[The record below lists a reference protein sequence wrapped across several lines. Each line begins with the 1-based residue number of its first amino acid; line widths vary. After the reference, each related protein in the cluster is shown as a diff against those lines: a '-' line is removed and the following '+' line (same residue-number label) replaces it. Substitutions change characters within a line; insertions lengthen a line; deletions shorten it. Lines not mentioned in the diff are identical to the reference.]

1 MSLLKPKGM
10 LRYPC
15 IEDDGVQ
22 TVKDF
27 HEVTEGRIFWRSDSP
42 IIRKHSVKDESILKP
57 TLLFIHACVADHTL
71 WDDQVAYFTNKGWCC
86 LRYDLLGYGESIPSE
101 SYLSKESRS
110 PVKHHDHTARIAEA
124 FLASDG
130 ERRQSSNG
138 KFVVIGLSCGAC
150 IAIDFAISS
159 PELVSGLVL
168 CAGGVGGLDIAN
180 TADED
185 ALFRT
190 VDQYMA
196 EKDIENAART
206 NVRIWG
212 DGPQEDEGRLDA
224 NVRGKL
230 YNWCKTIATREIA
243 RNGGSAIPQEDL
255 NNPPAAQRLSQIK
268 VGTIVAKG
276 KYDESSTVSAMDYV
290 AQNIERAELKEF
302 EAGHMINLECP
313 TEFNNWLGIFL
324 DKFLH

>member
-1 MSLLKPKGM
+1 M
-10 LRYPC
+10 
-15 IEDDGVQ
+15 Q
-22 TVKDF
+22 TIKDF
-27 HEVTEGRIFWRSDSP
+27 HGVAEGRILWRSDSP
-42 IIRKHSVKDESILKP
+42 IVRKHSVKDESILKP

-71 WDDQVAYFTNKGWCC
+71 WDEQVAYFTDKGWCC

-110 PVKHHDHTARIAEA
+110 PVKHHDHTASIAKA
-124 FLASDG
+124 FLASDR

-185 ALFRT
+185 ALFNT

-196 EKDIENAART
+196 EEDIENVART

-212 DGPQEDEGRLDA
+212 DGPQEDEGRLNAD
-224 NVRGKL
+224 VRERL
-230 YNWCKTIATREIA
+230 YNWCKTIATKEITK
-243 RNGGSAIPQEDL
+243 NGGSAIPQEDL
-255 NNPPAAQRLSQIK
+255 KNPPAARRLSQIK
-268 VGTIVAKG
+268 VRTIVAKG

-313 TEFNNWLGIFL
+313 AEFNNWLGIFL
-324 DKFLH
+324 DKFLY

>member
-1 MSLLKPKGM
+1 M
-10 LRYPC
+10 
-15 IEDDGVQ
+15 
-22 TVKDF
+22 
-27 HEVTEGRIFWRSDSP
+27 
-42 IIRKHSVKDESILKP
+42 SILKP

-71 WDDQVAYFTNKGWCC
+71 WDEQVAYFTNRGWCC
-86 LRYDLLGYGESIPSE
+86 LRYDLLGFGESIPSE
-101 SYLSKESRS
+101 SYLSKEPLP

-124 FLASDG
+124 FLASEG
-130 ERRQSSNG
+130 ERRRSSNG

-150 IAIDFAISS
+150 IAIDFAICF

-168 CAGGVGGLDIAN
+168 CAGGVGGFDIAN
-180 TADED
+180 TAEED
-185 ALFRT
+185 ALFKA
-190 VDQYMA
+190 VDEYMT

-212 DGPQEDEGRLDA
+212 DGPQEDEGRLNG
-224 NVRGKL
+224 NVREKF
-230 YNWCKTIATREIA
+230 YNWCKTIATKEIA

-255 NNPPAAQRLSQIK
+255 KNPPAAQRLSQIK